1 MLTLL
6 NQFVIKTLFER
17 FVKFGLVGFSGM
29 LIDFGITYIT
39 KEKLGWQK
47 YISNATGFLLAASS
61 NYLLNRIWTFRSVN
75 PAILIEYSEFV
86 LIAIIGL
93 AINTLILWILVS
105 KLNLKFYFSKLMA
118 IAVVMVW
125 NFGANLLITFR

>member
-75 PAILIEYSEFV
+75 PAILIEYSRSEE
-86 LIAIIGL
+86 
-93 AINTLILWILVS
+93 
-105 KLNLKFYFSKLMA
+105 
-118 IAVVMVW
+118 
-125 NFGANLLITFR
+125 

>member
-1 MLTLL
+1 
-6 NQFVIKTLFER
+6 
-17 FVKFGLVGFSGM
+17 M

-105 KLNLKFYFSKLMA
+105 KLNFKFYFSKLMA